1 MTRFV
6 AGCEVHALPPCVATI
21 GFFDGVHLGHRHL
34 IEQVCEAARVRN
46 LASALITF
54 RSHPRQVL
62 HPESPICLLSTPQEK
77 AEALASTG
85 VDWCVTLD
93 FTPELAG
100 MPAKRFMDEV
110 LRQRIGVR
118 TLVIGYDHRFG
129 YGRADSF
136 DDYVRFGRDMGMEVL
151 RANELQK
158 EGVHVSSSTIRR
170 LLLQGEVAEAAQAL
184 GCMYSLEGVVVR
196 GRQVG
201 RTIGFPTANLQPVCP
216 EKLVP
221 ADGVY
226 AVRVQLE
233 NETYGGMLDIGLRP
247 TFDNGNDRSIEV
259 HLLDFL
265 GDLYG
270 RVVRVDFVRRIRANV
285 QFDSPASLVAQLQK
299 DETVVRQVLT
309 QNGH

>member
-6 AGCEVHALPPCVATI
+6 DGCEAHALPPCVATI

-46 LASALITF
+46 LASVLITF

-77 AEALASTG
+77 TEALASTG

-100 MPAKRFMDEV
+100 MPARRFMDEV
-110 LRQRIGVR
+110 LRQRMGVR

-129 YGRADSF
+129 YGRTDSF

-158 EGVHVSSSTIRR
+158 WDVHVSSSAIRR
-170 LLLQGEVAEAAQAL
+170 LLLQGEVAEAARAL
-184 GCMYSLEGVVVR
+184 GRMYSLEGVVVR

-201 RTIGFPTANLQPVCP
+201 RAIGFPTANLQPVCSK
-216 EKLVP
+216 KLIP

-226 AVRVQLE
+226 AVRVRLE
-233 NETYGGMLDIGLRP
+233 SETYGGMLDIGLRP

-270 RVVRVDFVRRIRANV
+270 RVVRVDFVDRIRDNV
-285 QFDSPASLVAQLQK
+285 RFDSPASLVAQLQK
-299 DETVVRQVLT
+299 DETVVRRVLT
-309 QNGH
+309 QIGH